1 MARFIKVEGDFRI
14 YELTAS
20 ECKMHGRE
28 YPTIVC
34 WDKGNP
40 EDVGNMNYTENETE
54 TLEEMVEWCKQ
65 YSY

>member
-1 MARFIKVEGDFRI
+1 MARLLKKEGNFGI
-14 YELTAS
+14 YELTES

-34 WDKGNP
+34 WDK
-40 EDVGNMNYTENETE
+40 EDHENIGNMSRTENETE
-54 TLEEMVEWCKQ
+54 TLDEMVKWCKE